1 MTRVI
6 PASALDRTKHVGL
19 LASHHGAPFPSEIK
33 NVDRQITCVVIT
45 WETGIATS
53 VRLTDDITIHD
64 EETP

>member
-6 PASALDRTKHVGL
+6 PASALDRTKHIGL

-33 NVDRQITCVVIT
+33 NVKHLITCVVIT

-53 VRLTDDITIHD
+53 VHRDDDITIHD
-64 EETP
+64 DEN